1 MEFYDWGNV
10 CFNNRICLI
19 LIYSS
24 GLLTKKFIN
33 LLKHAQDG
41 ILDLN
46 KAAETLEVSF
56 FFSEQL
62 VSYMMWLYKT
72 WISSWSLLTIG
83 FDKTG
88 AEEKDL

>member
-1 MEFYDWGNV
+1 MTNFH
-10 CFNNRICLI
+10 FSL
-19 LIYSS
+19 

-56 FFSEQL
+56 GFLQIT
-62 VSYMMWLYKT
+62 SYMMWLCNT
-72 WISSWSLLTIG
+72 
-83 FDKTG
+83 
-88 AEEKDL
+88 